1 MMDMAEHP
9 DGLDLSTEAALLVV
23 CSTQVRMSAT
33 PGRKGAVD
41 GLADA
46 HCLLST
52 TRPPASPR
60 AACQGDGV
68 PPSEARDFCDW
79 LASPVAPRMERTH
92 FSVCALGDTCAPR
105 AALRPVHRGMQRPC
119 PRAQHLPVAYPNN
132 CAAERYV
139 YAARAAARHLPVQRP
154 CLRSRQRAHHRC
166 LSQAGR
172 RARRSYA
179 HFCACGKALD
189 ARLEALGGRR
199 LAARADVN
207 REDRRAVDAWAA
219 AVCAALPGLA
229 LRPAEGAPPA
239 RPPRRERL
247 TPADC
252 PPCPALP
259 STRPHC

>member
-132 CAAERYV
+132 CARSGMCTPRVPQRATCPCSGR
-139 YAARAAARHLPVQRP
+139 ACAPASAPTTGTSARPGGGRAGRTRTSARAA
-154 CLRSRQRAHHRC
+154 
-166 LSQAGR
+166 
-172 RARRSYA
+172 RRS
-179 HFCACGKALD
+179 
-189 ARLEALGGRR
+189 
-199 LAARADVN
+199 
-207 REDRRAVDAWAA
+207 
-219 AVCAALPGLA
+219 
-229 LRPAEGAPPA
+229 
-239 RPPRRERL
+239 
-247 TPADC
+247 
-252 PPCPALP
+252 
-259 STRPHC
+259 TRG